1 MVANLHS
8 HHSWWHKILVKIVS
22 LERVLVKPEVR
33 FYSWLR
39 SSHWNNNSLVKNV
52 LSLYLGAQKY
62 ASPFVWFKVLKVS
75 NHETVRILISEIIA
89 PIVWANRKLS
99 NSKVETVHQK
109 KIVFFVIRKFHKNV
123 LRSNRGKFKVNAPI
137 LHFIFH
143 ISVCMH
149 YTDKVEVRFISP
161 NFRKQ
166 Y

>member
-1 MVANLHS
+1 MKPS
-8 HHSWWHKILVKIVS
+8 EFWYRKS
-22 LERVLVKPEVR
+22 LRR
-33 FYSWLR
+33 
-39 SSHWNNNSLVKNV
+39 
-52 LSLYLGAQKY
+52 LSEQIENCRIQK
-62 ASPFVWFKVLKVS
+62 L
-75 NHETVRILISEIIA
+75 
-89 PIVWANRKLS
+89 KLS
-99 NSKVETVHQK
+99 IRK

-149 YTDKVEVRFISP
+149 YTDKVEVRFIAP

>member
-1 MVANLHS
+1 MTQNS
-8 HHSWWHKILVKIVS
+8 CKIVS

-39 SSHWNNNSLVKNV
+39 SSHWNNNSLVKKV

-62 ASPFVWFKVLKVS
+62 ASLFFWFKVLKVS

-109 KIVFFVIRKFHKNV
+109 KNEVFFVIRKFHENV
-123 LRSNRGKFKVNAPI
+123 LRSNRGKFKVNAPV
-137 LHFIFH
+137 L
-143 ISVCMH
+143 
-149 YTDKVEVRFISP
+149 YFISACACTILI
-161 NFRKQ
+161 RSKCAS
-166 Y
+166 